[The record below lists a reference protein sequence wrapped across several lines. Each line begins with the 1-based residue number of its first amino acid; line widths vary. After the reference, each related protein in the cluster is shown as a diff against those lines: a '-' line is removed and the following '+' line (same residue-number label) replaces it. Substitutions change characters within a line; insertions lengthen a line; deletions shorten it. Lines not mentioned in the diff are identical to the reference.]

1 MKEYIYYFSLIEKK
15 FKIVI
20 QAKNKL
26 FADGLFAQK
35 VAEMA
40 QIDAIVF
47 RKTDIVDDIQEYQD
61 VEKTPMPS

>member
-61 VEKTPMPS
+61 VEKTPMTS